1 MSRTTLKKWETYED
15 ALLIMHMKEGNTY
28 EEIAKKFKTNV
39 DSVKERVI
47 SKIILPE
54 YSENIKELA
63 EKYKFEDSDYLKRRL
78 ECNQKKEA
86 TRKKT
91 LFTGEKYY
99 EILQNIM
106 ERLDRIEKNR

>member
-47 SKIILPE
+47 KKIILPE
-54 YSENIKELA
+54 YSENVVELA
-63 EKYKFEDSDYLKRRL
+63 EKYKFEDSDYLKIRL
-78 ECNQKKEA
+78 ECHQKA
-86 TRKKT
+86 NYKKK
-91 LFTGEKYY
+91 LFTDEKYF
-99 EILQNIM
+99 EILQNII
-106 ERLDRIEKNR
+106 ERLDRIDKK